1 MRGSA
6 SRLGLDANHQ
16 VRISRA
22 LLGDEERVDPP
33 GRAHERD
40 VGGDTLGDGF
50 EEGQIS
56 GPGQVPV
63 LGISDDKIQHVFRR
77 GKHDDGGVPG
87 LGPNPDDLILGLD
100 DAEHRPAVLGDQR
113 ATVQSK

>member
-6 SRLGLDANHQ
+6 SRLRLDANHQ
-16 VRISRA
+16 VRISRTP
-22 LLGDEERVDPP
+22 LGDEERVDAT
-33 GRAHERD
+33 GGANQRD
-40 VGGDTLGDGF
+40 VGSHALGDGF

-63 LGISDDKIQHVFRR
+63 LGISHDKIQHVFRR

-100 DAEHRPAVLGDQR
+100 DAEHLPAVLSDQR
-113 ATVQSK
+113 QRQGK